1 MEKIHPCQKS
11 IGIARND
18 TQRPQKH
25 LVFNLNK
32 YFEKPYCEVCKE
44 THKVRILYS
53 AFLALATNRF
63 ECSNTW
69 YFQQVIPKTSLQS
82 VQEMQTRPHP
92 FQTILALAQIAAN
105 ARKHTWYFYQ
115 VVRKT
120 SLQCARKPNTPAPFS
135 NNFGAC
141 TNRCECS
148 QTHLVFLPNSSKDLT
163 ANCARNPNTTA
174 PFSNNFGACTNRC
187 ECSQTHLVFLPNSS
201 KDLTA
206 NCARNPNTTAPF
218 SNNFGACTNRCEC
231 LQTHLVFLP
240 SSSKDLKEIL
250 PKIEKYYNDFYRSK
264 ILPDHPQESFNK
276 FTQNVEMPKLSDE
289 EKVSLEGYLTI
300 KECQKI
306 LETLPNEK
314 SPGEDGFTAEFYKHF
329 FELVGYDLVEGL
341 NAAYDIGQLSIS
353 QRRGVITLLPKG
365 DESLTHLYNW
375 RPITLLNVDYKIASK
390 AIAKRIE
397 PILNKLVQIKLDSL
411 KEGILERTSD

>member
-1 MEKIHPCQKS
+1 M
-11 IGIARND
+11 
-18 TQRPQKH
+18 
-25 LVFNLNK
+25 
-32 YFEKPYCEVCKE
+32 
-44 THKVRILYS
+44 
-53 AFLALATNRF
+53 
-63 ECSNTW
+63 
-69 YFQQVIPKTSLQS
+69 
-82 VQEMQTRPHP
+82 
-92 FQTILALAQIAAN
+92 
-105 ARKHTWYFYQ
+105 
-115 VVRKT
+115 
-120 SLQCARKPNTPAPFS
+120 
-135 NNFGAC
+135 
-141 TNRCECS
+141 
-148 QTHLVFLPNSSKDLT
+148 
-163 ANCARNPNTTA
+163 
-174 PFSNNFGACTNRC
+174 
-187 ECSQTHLVFLPNSS
+187 
-201 KDLTA
+201 
-206 NCARNPNTTAPF
+206 
-218 SNNFGACTNRCEC
+218 
-231 LQTHLVFLP
+231 
-240 SSSKDLKEIL
+240 

-289 EKVSLEGYLTI
+289 EKVSLEGYLTF